1 MTQRAFATIFAVV
14 LAFAPVAGAAQEPGA
29 GLAQPGSVGAPQTV
43 MIPVYQTPQ
52 NAQEIRQQLHDIMR
66 AYPPSVGEVLGRDP
80 SLMSRADYMAPYPQL
95 AAFLQ
100 QHPEIVRNPSFY
112 LGQFDYYNYPREPPL
127 PREIEALGALLA
139 GLGGLLAGSAL
150 LGVFI
155 WVVRSVIGHRRWLR
169 VSRVQAEVHTKIM
182 DRLTT
187 NEDLLAYIQ
196 SPAGRRFL
204 EASPIADG
212 SDLQGRPGLPSGP
225 ILWSL
230 MAGIVLTVLGTGF
243 RFAAALVVT
252 DVQPAFQIVGII
264 IIALGIGFLLS
275 AILAF
280 IVSARMGLIAARSAT
295 PSSDHA

>member
-1 MTQRAFATIFAVV
+1 MTQRAFAAIFAVAV
-14 LAFAPVAGAAQEPGA
+14 ALAPAATSAQQPASTVTPPAPA
-29 GLAQPGSVGAPQTV
+29 APQQV
-43 MIPVYQTPQ
+43 LVPVYQTPQ
-52 NAQEIRQQLHDIMR
+52 NAQEVRQQLHEILR

-100 QHPEIVRNPSFY
+100 QHPEILRNASYY
-112 LGQFDYYNYPREPPL
+112 LGQFDYYNYPRSAPL
-127 PREIEALGALLA
+127 PPEIEALGALLA

-150 LGVFI
+150 LGVFV
-155 WVVRSVIGHRRWLR
+155 WVVRSIIGHRRWLR

-204 EASPIADG
+204 EASPVAEG
-212 SDLQGRPGLPSGP
+212 GDLQGRPGLPSGP

-230 MAGIVLTVLGTGF
+230 MAGIVLTTLGTGF
-243 RFAAALVVT
+243 RYAAALVVNE
-252 DVQPAFQIVGII
+252 VQPAFQIVGII

-280 IVSARMGLIAARSAT
+280 IVSARMGLIAARTAT

>member
-1 MTQRAFATIFAVV
+1 MTQRFFAVIFAAILAVAPA
-14 LAFAPVAGAAQEPGA
+14 LAFAQQPAV
-29 GLAQPGSVGAPQTV
+29 AQPAPGAPQTV
-43 MIPVYQTPQ
+43 MVPVYQTPQ
-52 NAQEIRQQLHDIMR
+52 NAREVRQQLHEIMR

-80 SLMSRADYMAPYPQL
+80 SLMSRPDYMAPYPQL

-100 QHPEIVRNPSFY
+100 QHPEILRNPSFY
-112 LGQFDYYNYPREPPL
+112 LGEFDYYNYPRNPPL
-127 PREIEALGALLA
+127 PAEIEALGAMLAVLA
-139 GLGGLLAGSAL
+139 GMLVGSAL
-150 LGVFI
+150 LGVII
-155 WVVRSVIGHRRWLR
+155 WVVRSVISHRRWLR

-204 EASPIADG
+204 EATPLNDG
-212 SDLQGRPGLPSGP
+212 GDGQPRPGLPSGP
-225 ILWSL
+225 ILWST

-243 RFAAALVVT
+243 RYASALVVS

-275 AILAF
+275 AVLAF
-280 IVSARMGLIAARSAT
+280 FVSARMGLIAARTAT
-295 PSSDHA
+295 PGSDHA

>member
-1 MTQRAFATIFAVV
+1 MTQRAFAVIFAAA
-14 LAFAPVAGAAQEPGA
+14 LALAPALAIAQQPAVAPPAP
-29 GLAQPGSVGAPQTV
+29 GAPQTLMV
-43 MIPVYQTPQ
+43 PVYQTPQ
-52 NAQEIRQQLHDIMR
+52 NAQEVRQQMHEILR

-95 AAFLQ
+95 VGFLQ
-100 QHPEIVRNPSFY
+100 QHPEILRNPSFY
-112 LGQFDYYNYPREPPL
+112 LGQFDYYNYPRSAPL
-127 PREIEALGALLA
+127 PPEIEALGAMLAVLA
-139 GLGGLLAGSAL
+139 GMLAGSAL
-150 LGVFI
+150 LGVLV

-204 EASPIADG
+204 EASPVVDG
-212 SDLQGRPGLPSGP
+212 GDSQPRPGLPSGP
-225 ILWSL
+225 ILWST

-243 RFAAALVVT
+243 RYAAALVVT

-275 AILAF
+275 AVLAF
-280 IVSARMGLIAARSAT
+280 IVSARMGLIAARAAT

>member
-1 MTQRAFATIFAVV
+1 MLHRAFALMFAAA
-14 LAFAPVAGAAQEPGA
+14 LALAPLTAAAQEPGA
-29 GLAQPGSVGAPQTV
+29 SPAQPGQAGAPQTV
-43 MIPVYQTPQ
+43 MVPVYQTPQ
-52 NAQEIRQQLHDIMR
+52 SARDVREQLHEILR

-95 AAFLQ
+95 LGFLQ
-100 QHPEIVRNPSFY
+100 QHPEILRNPSFY
-112 LGQFDYYNYPREPPL
+112 LGQFDYYNYPRNPPL
-127 PREIEALGALLA
+127 PPEIEALGVLLL
-139 GLGGLLAGSAL
+139 GLAGLLAGSAL
-150 LGVFI
+150 LGVII
-155 WVVRSVIGHRRWLR
+155 WVVRSVISHRRWLR

-204 EASPIADG
+204 EAAPVSDG
-212 SDLQGRPGLPSGP
+212 GDPQSRPGLPSGP
-225 ILWSL
+225 ILWST

-243 RFAAALVVT
+243 RYAAALVMT
-252 DVQPAFQIVGII
+252 EGQPAFQIVGII

-280 IVSARMGLIAARSAT
+280 FVSARMGLIAARTAT

>member
-1 MTQRAFATIFAVV
+1 MSHRPFAIIF
-14 LAFAPVAGAAQEPGA
+14 VAALSLVPAAA
-29 GLAQPGSVGAPQTV
+29 LAQQPAPGVAQPQQTV
-43 MIPVYQTPQ
+43 MVPVYQSPQ
-52 NAQEIRQQLHDIMR
+52 SAQDVRQQLHDIMR
-66 AYPPSVGEVLGRDP
+66 TYPPSVGEVLGRDP
-80 SLMSRADYMAPYPQL
+80 SLMSRADYMSPYPQL
-95 AAFLQ
+95 VAFLQ
-100 QHPEIVRNPSFY
+100 QHPEILRNPSYY
-112 LGQFDYYNYPREPPL
+112 LGQFDYYNYPRQPPL
-127 PREIEALGALLA
+127 PREFEALGVLLA
-139 GLGGLLAGSAL
+139 GLGGLLTGSAL

-204 EASPIADG
+204 EASPVDG
-212 SDLQGRPGLPSGP
+212 GDMSPRPGMPSGP

-230 MAGIVLTVLGTGF
+230 MAGVVLTVLGIGF
-243 RFAAALVVT
+243 RFAAGVMVAE
-252 DVQPAFQIVGII
+252 VQPAFQIVGII
-264 IIALGIGFLLS
+264 VVALGIGFLLS

-280 IVSARMGLIAARSAT
+280 IVSARMGLIAARTAT

>member
-1 MTQRAFATIFAVV
+1 MTPRAFAVIFAAA
-14 LAFAPVAGAAQEPGA
+14 LAAAPALA
-29 GLAQPGSVGAPQTV
+29 LAQQPGVAPPGAPQTV
-43 MIPVYQTPQ
+43 MVPVYQTPQ
-52 NAQEIRQQLHDIMR
+52 DAQEVRQQMHEILR

-95 AAFLQ
+95 VAFLQ
-100 QHPEIVRNPSFY
+100 QHPEILRNPSFY
-112 LGQFDYYNYPREPPL
+112 LGQFDYYNYPRNPPL
-127 PREIEALGALLA
+127 PAEIEALGVLLA
-139 GLGGLLAGSAL
+139 GLAGMLVGSAL
-150 LGVFI
+150 LGVII
-155 WVVRSVIGHRRWLR
+155 WVVRSVISHRRWLR

-204 EASPIADG
+204 EATPVTEGGDSQP
-212 SDLQGRPGLPSGP
+212 RPGLPSGP
-225 ILWSL
+225 ILWST

-243 RFAAALVVT
+243 RYAGALVVT

-280 IVSARMGLIAARSAT
+280 IVSARMGLIAARTAT